1 MPDTV
6 LATLEAT
13 ARAHGSRPALR
24 VKRGGAWQTLTWGE
38 YRDLVR
44 RAARGFLKLGLQPGQ
59 GVVILGRNRP
69 EWFVAD
75 LAAIAAGGRPAG
87 IYVTSTAEQC
97 ATIAAHAEAAVAV
110 LEGPEA
116 LARLRA
122 GGMELPH
129 LRAVV
134 LMSGEAVGP
143 DVYAWSELLAMGD
156 TVPEADL
163 ETRLAAQ
170 RPEHCAT
177 LIYTS
182 GTTGTPKGVMLS
194 HRNLTWMGERIV
206 QKVGLGPDDHLLSYL
221 PLSHVAEQMN
231 SLHAPL
237 FSGSCVSFVESLED
251 LPERMREVR
260 PCVFFGV
267 PRVWEKIQAAIEA
280 AAAGAPAWRKR
291 IAAWARRVGLAAGY
305 ADERG
310 QPRPWSFGLAR
321 RLVFDRVRERLG
333 LDRVRLCAVSAAP
346 VARETLE
353 FFLSLGLTIYEVY
366 GMSECTAPAT
376 LSLPGQHR
384 LGKAGVVIPGTELRV
399 ADDGEILIRGP
410 HVFMGYLKDEAGTR
424 EALDADGWLHSGDV
438 GTLDADGFLQIT
450 DRKKEI
456 LITSG
461 GKNIAPQ
468 VVETRLKQLPAVAHA
483 VAVADRRKFV
493 AALVTLDPTR
503 IPAEASRAG
512 SPARDPATAASCP
525 IFRRHLEAAL
535 TRVNESLASYEAV
548 KRLDVLPTEFTVEGG
563 ELTPSLKLRRRVV
576 YEKYAARIDGLYG
589 EGPFF
594 D

>member
-1 MPDTV
+1 MVP
-6 LATLEAT
+6 TLLDALDAT

-24 VKRGGAWQTLTWGE
+24 FKRGGELQALSWQQ

-44 RAARGFLKLGLQPGQ
+44 RAARGFLRLGLSPGQ

-97 ATIAAHAEAAVAV
+97 ATIADHAEAAVAV
-110 LEGPEA
+110 LENPEA

-122 GGMELPH
+122 SGRPLPH

-134 LMSGEAVGP
+134 LMDGEPAGAGVHR
-143 DVYAWSELLAMGD
+143 WSELLALGD
-156 TVPEADL
+156 AVPEADL
-163 ETRLAAQ
+163 DARLAAQ
-170 RPEHCAT
+170 RPEDCAT

-182 GTTGTPKGVMLS
+182 GTTGVPKGVMLS
-194 HRNLTWMGERIV
+194 HHNLTWMGGQVVE
-206 QKVGLGPDDHLLSYL
+206 KVGLRPDDDLLSYL
-221 PLSHVAEQMN
+221 PLSHVAEQIN
-231 SLHAPL
+231 SLVSPL
-237 FSGSCVSFVESLED
+237 FSGSCVNLVENLEE
-251 LPERMREVR
+251 LPARLREVR
-260 PCVFFGV
+260 PHVFFGV
-267 PRVWEKIQAAIEA
+267 PRVWEKMQAAIET
-280 AAAGAPAWRKR
+280 AAAGAPAWRRR
-291 IAAWARRVGLAAGY
+291 IAAWARRIGLSAGY
-305 ADERG
+305 ADQRG
-310 QPRPWSFGLAR
+310 APRPWSYGLAK
-321 RLVFDRVRERLG
+321 RLVFDRVRERTG
-333 LDRVRLCAVSAAP
+333 LDRARLCAVSSAP
-346 VARETLE
+346 IARETLD
-353 FFLSLGLTIYEVY
+353 FFLSLGLPVLEVY

-376 LSLPGQHR
+376 LSLPGCWR
-384 LGKAGVVIPGTELRV
+384 LGKAGVAIPGTELRL
-399 ADDGEILIRGP
+399 AADGEILIRGP
-410 HVFMGYLKDEAGTR
+410 HVFLGYLKDEAGTR
-424 EALDADGWLHSGDV
+424 EALDAEGWLHSGDV

-468 VVETRLKQLPAVAHA
+468 ALEARLKQLPAVAHA
-483 VAVADRRKFV
+483 VAVADRRKYV

-503 IPAEASRAG
+503 VPVEASRAG
-512 SPARDPATAASCP
+512 SPARDPAGAAACP

-535 TRVNESLASYEAV
+535 TRVNESLASYETV

-589 EGPFF
+589 
-594 D
+594 